1 VKELQ
6 EYENPELF
14 FENKNDKGRSRKKIE
29 AKTSFVRI
37 SH

>member
-6 EYENPELF
+6 EYENAEN